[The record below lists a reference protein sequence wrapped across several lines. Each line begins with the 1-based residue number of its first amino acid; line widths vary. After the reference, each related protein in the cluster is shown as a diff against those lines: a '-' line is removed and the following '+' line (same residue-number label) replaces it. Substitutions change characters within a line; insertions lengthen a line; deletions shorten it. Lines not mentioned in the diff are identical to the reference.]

1 MASKPRRPIPDAT
14 VSRLPI
20 YQRVLDE
27 LQSQGSTTVSSED
40 LAELAG
46 VNAAKARKDL
56 SFLGSYGIRGV
67 GYEVDYLL
75 FQIRHA
81 LGLTQQWPVLI
92 VGVGNLGRALADYT
106 GFTSRGFP
114 VAALV
119 DDDPAKIGTDHVG
132 LQIRPL
138 ADLAH
143 LVRQHA
149 IAIGVIAI
157 PSSGAQ
163 RVADLL
169 VEAGVS
175 SILNFAPAVLSVP
188 DDVHL
193 RQVDL
198 AVELQI
204 LSFHR
209 QRGQREAEQDEET
222 GPVLDPR

>member
-20 YQRVLDE
+20 YQRVLDQ
-27 LQSQGSTTVSSED
+27 LQTQGSTTVSSED

-92 VGVGNLGRALADYT
+92 VGVGNLGRALADYA

-114 VAALV
+114 VVALV

-132 LQIRPL
+132 VEIRPL
-138 ADLAH
+138 ADVAA
-143 LVRQHA
+143 LVRDLD

-157 PSSGAQ
+157 PSAGAQ
-163 RVADLL
+163 RVAELL

-175 SILNFAPAVLSVP
+175 SILNFAPAVLTVP
-188 DDVHL
+188 DGVHL

-209 QRGQREAEQDEET
+209 QRDQRDSEVTESGERP
-222 GPVLDPR
+222 G

>member
-1 MASKPRRPIPDAT
+1 MATKPRRPIPDAT

-27 LQSQGSTTVSSED
+27 LQTQGMATVSSED

-92 VGVGNLGRALADYT
+92 VGVGNLGRALADYA

-119 DDDPAKIGTDHVG
+119 DDDPAKVGTTHVG
-132 LQIRPL
+132 IEIHPL
-138 ADLAH
+138 ADLAE
-143 LVRQHA
+143 LVRDLG

-157 PSSGAQ
+157 PSAGAQ

-175 SILNFAPAVLSVP
+175 SILNFAPAVLTVP

-209 QRGQREAEQDEET
+209 QRGQRETDQVDS
-222 GPVLDPR
+222 DPPAP

>member
-27 LQSQGSTTVSSED
+27 LQNTGSTTVSSED

-92 VGVGNLGRALADYT
+92 VGVGNLGRALADYA

-114 VAALV
+114 VVALV
-119 DDDPAKIGTDHVG
+119 DDDPAKIGTEHVG
-132 LQIRPL
+132 VEIRPL
-138 ADLAH
+138 ADLAD
-143 LVRQHA
+143 LVRELD

-175 SILNFAPAVLSVP
+175 SILNFAPAVLTVP

-209 QRGQREAEQDEET
+209 QRGRRDVEAR
-222 GPVLDPR
+222 DPGGRSG

>member
-1 MASKPRRPIPDAT
+1 MTPNQRRQIPDAT

-20 YQRVLDE
+20 YQRVLGD
-27 LQSQGSTTVSSED
+27 LQAEGIPTVSSEC

-81 LGLTQQWPVLI
+81 LGLTQQWPVAI
-92 VGVGNLGRALADYT
+92 VGVGNLGRALADYG

-114 VAALV
+114 VVALF
-119 DDDPAKIGTDHVG
+119 DDDPAKIGTEHVG
-132 LQIRPL
+132 LRIHRSTEL
-138 ADLAH
+138 AE
-143 LVRQHA
+143 LVHA
-149 IAIGVIAI
+149 RDVAIGVIAT

-163 RVADLL
+163 NVADQL
-169 VEAGVS
+169 VDAGVS
-175 SILNFAPAVLSVP
+175 SILNFAPTVLTVP
-188 DDVHL
+188 DGVRL

-204 LSFHR
+204 LSFYR
-209 QRGQREAEQDEET
+209 QHGRDEAAGSE
-222 GPVLDPR
+222 VRH